1 MVCQNGQASV
11 NATGAQTYVWTNGV
25 QNNIPFAVPAT
36 ITLSVTGTDAN
47 GCVNSDDITITAS
60 ALPVVDAGANIEQC
74 GDQNV
79 TLTASGATYYTWNNG
94 VQNGVAFNAPF
105 GITSYI
111 VTGVD
116 TLGCSGSDV
125 VNVTINAIPTATVT
139 AANALTLVAS
149 PSNGTFQW
157 IDCATNTPI
166 LGATGSTFT
175 ATENG
180 SYAVIVTTG
189 AGCSDTSDCAIID
202 EVGLDNLDMT
212 RGVTL
217 YPNPTNG
224 DVTVTMA
231 NLTNVTGLVYDAQ
244 GKLIQTITSVEN
256 GTIIELSS
264 LQPGVYMIRL
274 AGDNFSSMERIVKN

>member
-1 MVCQNGQASV
+1 V
-11 NATGAQTYVWTNGV
+11 NT
-25 QNNIPFAVPAT
+25 
-36 ITLSVTGTDAN
+36 
-47 GCVNSDDITITAS
+47 DDITISAS
-60 ALPVVDAGANIEQC
+60 PLPTVDAGANIIQC

-79 TLTASGATYYTWNNG
+79 TLTATGATYYTWNNG
-94 VQNGVAFNAPF
+94 VQDGVAFNAPF
-105 GITSYI
+105 GVTSYI
-111 VTGVD
+111 VIGVD

-125 VNVTINAIPTATVT
+125 VNVTINEIPTATVT
-139 AANALTLVAS
+139 AANALTLVAT

-175 ATENG
+175 ATDNG

-189 AGCSDTSDCAIID
+189 GGCSDTSDCAIID

-224 DVTVTMA
+224 DVTVTLA
-231 NLTNVTGLVYDAQ
+231 NLTNVSAEVYDAQ
-244 GKLIQTITSVEN
+244 GKLVNSITTLEN

-264 LQPGVYMIRL
+264 VQPGVYMIRL
-274 AGDNFSSMERIVKN
+274 SGDNFSSMERIVKN